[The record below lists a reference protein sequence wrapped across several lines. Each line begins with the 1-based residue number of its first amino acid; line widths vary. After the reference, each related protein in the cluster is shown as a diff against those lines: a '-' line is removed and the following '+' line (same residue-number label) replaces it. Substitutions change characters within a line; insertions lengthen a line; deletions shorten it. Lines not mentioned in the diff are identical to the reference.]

1 MEIVEE
7 MGLNESFFKKGEKLN
22 LKELKEVREE
32 MKREW
37 NGEVKEMFRKN
48 VFVKD
53 EKKIEN
59 KGDEFNYS

>member
-1 MEIVEE
+1 MEVVEE
-7 MGLNESFFKKGEKLN
+7 IGLNESFFKKEKLN

>member
-1 MEIVEE
+1 MEVVEE
-7 MGLNESFFKKGEKLN
+7 MGVNESFFKKEEKLN
-22 LKELKEVREE
+22 LKELEEVREE

-37 NGEVKEMFRKN
+37 NGEVKEMFKKN

-59 KGDEFNYS
+59 KGGEFNYS